1 MAVRIEDDIAVTKT
15 GHEDLTSG
23 VPKTRGD
30 IELLMAS

>member
-1 MAVRIEDDIAVTKT
+1 VTKT